1 MDTKSSALIVMA
13 AGMGSRFG
21 GLKQMEPLGPHGEV
35 ILDYSVYD
43 AMEAGFDKIV
53 FVIKKAIEKDFR
65 ELVGKKFE
73 SKVDVSYTF
82 QELDDLPKGFTL
94 PEGRVKPWGTG
105 HAVLTA
111 KDIVKTPFAIVNADD
126 YYGKSAYK
134 LIHDYLLEK
143 NEMCMAGYLLGNTIS
158 DNGTVARGVCKMSD
172 GYLDE
177 IIETTAIDKNSGI
190 PLDTLVSMNMWGLLP
205 DFFAKLEEGFVDFL
219 KTNTDPLKGEFFIP
233 KFIDHLIHNEGA
245 KVKVLP
251 ANEKWYGVTY
261 KEDSD
266 LVKAAFKKFDEDGL
280 YPGLK

>member
-53 FVIKKAIEKDFR
+53 FVIKKSIEKDFR

-73 SKVDVSYTF
+73 SKVDVAYTF

-111 KDIVKTPFAIVNADD
+111 KDVVKTPFAIVNADD
-126 YYGKSAYK
+126 YYGKKAYK
-134 LIHDYLLEK
+134 LIHDYVLEN

-158 DNGTVARGVCKMSD
+158 DNGTVARGVCKMSN

-177 IIETTAIDKNSGI
+177 IVETTAIDKNSGI

-205 DFFAKLEEGFVDFL
+205 DFFDKLEEGFVKFL
-219 KTNTDPLKGEFFIP
+219 ETNDDPMKGEFFVP
-233 KFIDHLIHNEGA
+233 KYIDYLIHNEGA
-245 KVKVLP
+245 KVRVLP
-251 ANEKWYGVTY
+251 AEDRWYGVTY

-266 LVKAAFKKFDEDGL
+266 LVKEAFRRFDEQGL

>member
-1 MDTKSSALIVMA
+1 MDTKNSALIVMA

-43 AMEAGFDKIV
+43 AIEAGFNKIV
-53 FVIKKAIEKDFR
+53 FVIKKSIEKDFR
-65 ELVGKKFE
+65 ELVGKKYE
-73 SKVDVSYTF
+73 GIVDVNYTF

-134 LIHDYLLEK
+134 LIHDYILHN

-158 DNGTVARGVCKMSD
+158 DNGTVARGVCKTKD

-177 IIETTAIDKNSGI
+177 IVEMTSIDKNSGI

-205 DFFAKLEEGFVDFL
+205 DFFDKLEAGFVDFL
-219 KTNTDPLKGEFFIP
+219 KTNDDPMKGEFFIP
-233 KFIDHLIHNEGA
+233 KFIDYLIHNEGA

-251 ANEKWYGVTY
+251 ASDRWYGVTY

-266 LVKAAFKKFDEDGL
+266 IVKEAFRKFDEQGL
-280 YPGLK
+280 YSGLK

>member
-1 MDTKSSALIVMA
+1 MDSKSSALIVMA

-73 SKVDVSYTF
+73 GKVDVDYTF

-205 DFFAKLEEGFVDFL
+205 DFFGKLEEGFVDFL
-219 KTNTDPLKGEFFIP
+219 KTNTDPMKGEFFIP

-266 LVKAAFKKFDEDGL
+266 LVKAAFKKFDEEGL

>member
-1 MDTKSSALIVMA
+1 MDTKNSALIVMA

-43 AMEAGFDKIV
+43 AMEAGFNKIV

-82 QELDDLPKGFTL
+82 QELDDLPEGFSV
-94 PEGRVKPWGTG
+94 PEGREKPWGTG
-105 HAVLTA
+105 QAILTA

-134 LIHDYLLEK
+134 IVHDHLMTSD
-143 NEMCMAGYLLGNTIS
+143 EMCMAGYLLGNTIS
-158 DNGTVARGVCKMSD
+158 DNGTVARGICEMEN
-172 GYLDE
+172 GYLKK
-177 IIETTAIDKNSGI
+177 IVETTDIDKNSGF
-190 PLDTLVSMNMWGLLP
+190 PMDTLVSMNMWGLQS
-205 DFFAKLEEGFVDFL
+205 DFFEKLEAGFIDFL
-219 KTNTDPLKGEFFIP
+219 KTNDNPLKGEYFIP
-233 KFIDHLIHNEGA
+233 KFIDRLIQEEGA
-245 KVKVLP
+245 KVKVLK
-251 ANEKWYGVTY
+251 ATDKWYGVTY

-266 LVKAAFKKFDEDGL
+266 IVKAAFKKFDEEGL
-280 YPGLK
+280 YPNM

>member
-1 MDTKSSALIVMA
+1 MDTKNSALIVMA

-43 AMEAGFDKIV
+43 AMEAGFNKIV

-82 QELDDLPKGFTL
+82 QELDDLPEGFSV
-94 PEGRVKPWGTG
+94 PEGREKPWGTG
-105 HAVLTA
+105 QAILTA

-134 LIHDYLLEK
+134 IVHDHLMTSD
-143 NEMCMAGYLLGNTIS
+143 EMCMAGYLLGNTIS
-158 DNGTVARGVCKMSD
+158 DNGTVARGICEMEN
-172 GYLDE
+172 GYLKK
-177 IIETTAIDKNSGI
+177 IVETTDIDKNSGF
-190 PLDTLVSMNMWGLLP
+190 PMDTLVSMNMWGLQP
-205 DFFAKLEEGFVDFL
+205 DFFEKLEAGFVDFL
-219 KTNTDPLKGEFFIP
+219 KTNDNPLKGEYFIP
-233 KFIDHLIHNEGA
+233 KFIDRLIQEEGA
-245 KVKVLP
+245 KVKVLK
-251 ANEKWYGVTY
+251 ATDKWYGVTY

-266 LVKAAFKKFDEDGL
+266 IVKAAFKKFDEEGL
-280 YPGLK
+280 YPNM

>member
-1 MDTKSSALIVMA
+1 MVMA

-73 SKVDVSYTF
+73 GKVDVDYTF

-177 IIETTAIDKNSGI
+177 IVETTDIDKNSGI

-205 DFFAKLEEGFVDFL
+205 DFFGKLEEGFVDFL
-219 KTNTDPLKGEFFIP
+219 KTNTDPMKGEFFIP
-233 KFIDHLIHNEGA
+233 KFIDHLIHDEGA

-266 LVKAAFKKFDEDGL
+266 LVKAAFKKFDEEGL

>member
-1 MDTKSSALIVMA
+1 MDSRSSALIVMA

-73 SKVDVSYTF
+73 GKVDVDYTF

-177 IIETTAIDKNSGI
+177 IVETTDIDKNSGI

-205 DFFAKLEEGFVDFL
+205 DFFGKLEEGFVDFL
-219 KTNTDPLKGEFFIP
+219 KTNTDPMKGEFFIP
-233 KFIDHLIHNEGA
+233 KFIDHLIHDEGA

-266 LVKAAFKKFDEDGL
+266 LVKAAFKKFDEEGL

>member
-1 MDTKSSALIVMA
+1 MDTKNSALIVMA

-43 AMEAGFDKIV
+43 AIEAGFNKIV
-53 FVIKKAIEKDFR
+53 FVIKKSIEKDFR
-65 ELVGKKFE
+65 ELVGKKYE
-73 SKVDVSYTF
+73 GIVDVNYTF

-134 LIHDYLLEK
+134 LIHDYILHN

-158 DNGTVARGVCKMSD
+158 DNGTVARGVCKTKD

-177 IIETTAIDKNSGI
+177 IVEMTSIDKNSGI

-205 DFFAKLEEGFVDFL
+205 DFFDKLEAGFIDFL
-219 KTNTDPLKGEFFIP
+219 KNNKDPMKGEFFIP
-233 KFIDHLIHNEGA
+233 MFIDHLIHNEGA

-251 ANEKWYGVTY
+251 ASDRWYGVTY

-266 LVKAAFKKFDEDGL
+266 IVKEAFRKFDEQGL

>member
-53 FVIKKAIEKDFR
+53 FVIKKSIEKDFR

-73 SKVDVSYTF
+73 SKVDVAYTF

-111 KDIVKTPFAIVNADD
+111 KDVVKTPFAIVNADD
-126 YYGKSAYK
+126 YYGKKAYK
-134 LIHDYLLEK
+134 LIHDYVLE
-143 NEMCMAGYLLGNTIS
+143 NNDMCMAGYLLGNTIS
-158 DNGTVARGVCKMSD
+158 DNGTVARGVCKMSN

-177 IIETTAIDKNSGI
+177 IVETTAIDKNSGI

-205 DFFAKLEEGFVDFL
+205 DFFDKLEEGFVKFL
-219 KTNTDPLKGEFFIP
+219 ETNDDPMKGEFFVP
-233 KFIDHLIHNEGA
+233 KYIDYLIHNEGA
-245 KVKVLP
+245 KVRVLP
-251 ANEKWYGVTY
+251 AEDRWYGVTY

-266 LVKAAFKKFDEDGL
+266 LVKEAFRRFDEQGL

>member
-53 FVIKKAIEKDFR
+53 FVIKKSIEKDFR

-73 SKVDVSYTF
+73 NKVDVAYTF

-111 KDIVKTPFAIVNADD
+111 KDVVKTPFAIVNADD
-126 YYGKSAYK
+126 YYGKKAYK
-134 LIHDYLLEK
+134 LIHDYVLEN

-177 IIETTAIDKNSGI
+177 IVEMTAIDKNSGI

-205 DFFAKLEEGFVDFL
+205 DFFDKLEEGFVKFL
-219 KTNTDPLKGEFFIP
+219 ETNTDPMKGEFFVP
-233 KFIDHLIHNEGA
+233 KYIDYLIHNEGA
-245 KVKVLP
+245 KVRVLP
-251 ANEKWYGVTY
+251 AEDKWYGVTY

-266 LVKAAFKKFDEDGL
+266 IVKAAFKRFDEEGL

>member
-21 GLKQMEPLGPHGEV
+21 GLKQMEPLGPNGQV

-82 QELDDLPKGFTL
+82 QELDDLPKGFSV

-105 HAVLTA
+105 HAILTA
-111 KDIVKTPFAIVNADD
+111 KDVVKTPFAIVNADD
-126 YYGKSAYK
+126 YYGKSSYK
-134 LIHDYLLEK
+134 IIHDYLLK
-143 NEMCMAGYLLGNTIS
+143 NNEMCMAGYLLGNTIS
-158 DNGTVARGVCKMSD
+158 DNGTVTRGICQMED
-172 GYLDE
+172 GYLKK
-177 IIETTAIDKNSGI
+177 IVETSGLDKNAGY

-205 DFFAKLEEGFVDFL
+205 DFFEKLEAGFVDFL
-219 KTNTDPLKGEFFIP
+219 KTNEDPLKGEYFIP
-233 KFIDHLIHNEGA
+233 KFIDHLINDEGA

-251 ANEKWYGVTY
+251 ADEKWYGVTY

-266 LVKAAFKKFDEDGL
+266 IVKEAFKKFDEMGL
-280 YPGLK
+280 YPGL

>member
-1 MDTKSSALIVMA
+1 MDTKNSALIVMA

-43 AMEAGFDKIV
+43 AIEAGFNKIV
-53 FVIKKAIEKDFR
+53 FVIKKSIEKDFR
-65 ELVGKKFE
+65 ELVGKKYE
-73 SKVDVSYTF
+73 GIVDVNYTF

-111 KDIVKTPFAIVNADD
+111 KDVVKTPFAIVNADD

-134 LIHDYLLEK
+134 LIHDYILHN

-158 DNGTVARGVCKMSD
+158 DNGTVARGVCKTKD

-177 IIETTAIDKNSGI
+177 IVEMTSIDKNSGI

-205 DFFAKLEEGFVDFL
+205 DFFDKLEAGFVDFL
-219 KTNTDPLKGEFFIP
+219 KTNDDPMKGEFFIP
-233 KFIDHLIHNEGA
+233 KFIDYLIHNEGA

-251 ANEKWYGVTY
+251 ASDRWYGVTY

-266 LVKAAFKKFDEDGL
+266 IVKEAFRKFDEQGL

>member
-1 MDTKSSALIVMA
+1 MDSKSSALIVMA

-73 SKVDVSYTF
+73 GKVDVDYTF

-177 IIETTAIDKNSGI
+177 IVETTDIDKNSGI

-205 DFFAKLEEGFVDFL
+205 DFFGKLEEGFVDFL
-219 KTNTDPLKGEFFIP
+219 KTNTDPMKGEFFIP
-233 KFIDHLIHNEGA
+233 KFIDHLIHDEGA

-266 LVKAAFKKFDEDGL
+266 LVKAAFKKFDEEGL

>member
-1 MDTKSSALIVMA
+1 MDTKNSALVVMA

-43 AMEAGFDKIV
+43 AIEAGFNKIV
-53 FVIKKAIEKDFR
+53 FVIKKSIEKDFR
-65 ELVGKKFE
+65 ELVGKKYE
-73 SKVDVSYTF
+73 GIVDVNYTF

-134 LIHDYLLEK
+134 LIHDYILHN

-158 DNGTVARGVCKMSD
+158 DNGTVARGVCKTKD

-177 IIETTAIDKNSGI
+177 IVEMTSIDKNSGI

-205 DFFAKLEEGFVDFL
+205 DFFDKLEAGFVDFL
-219 KTNTDPLKGEFFIP
+219 KTNDDPMKGEFFIP
-233 KFIDHLIHNEGA
+233 KFIDYLIHNEGA

-251 ANEKWYGVTY
+251 ASDRWYGVTY

-266 LVKAAFKKFDEDGL
+266 IVKEAFRKFDEQGL

>member
-73 SKVDVSYTF
+73 NKVDVAYTF

-111 KDIVKTPFAIVNADD
+111 KDVVKTPFAIVNADD
-126 YYGKSAYK
+126 YYGKKAYK
-134 LIHDYLLEK
+134 LIHDYVLEN

-158 DNGTVARGVCKMSD
+158 DNGTVARGVCKMSN

-205 DFFAKLEEGFVDFL
+205 DFFDKLEEGFIEFL
-219 KTNTDPLKGEFFIP
+219 KTNTDPLKGEFFVP
-233 KFIDHLIHNEGA
+233 KYIDYLIHNEGA
-245 KVKVLP
+245 KVRVLP
-251 ANEKWYGVTY
+251 AEDRWYGVTY

-266 LVKAAFKKFDEDGL
+266 LVKAAFKRFDEEGL